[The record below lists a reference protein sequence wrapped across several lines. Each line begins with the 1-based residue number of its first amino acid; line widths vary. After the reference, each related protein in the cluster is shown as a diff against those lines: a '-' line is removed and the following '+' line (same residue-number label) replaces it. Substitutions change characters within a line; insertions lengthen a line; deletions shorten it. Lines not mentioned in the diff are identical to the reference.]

1 MKKAVLAGI
10 LAAVTIGV
18 AAGGMAS
25 FSASQEDTQ
34 LQISDDEKDEAA
46 EEDKDADDDAAQA
59 GESETEF
66 PVGDIAKADLVD
78 VTDEVIK
85 VSKFGFKSALIFAYG
100 RSYSRQLIVAI
111 PVKHA
116 V

>member
-46 EEDKDADDDAAQA
+46 DQ
-59 GESETEF
+59 GIS
-66 PVGDIAKADLVD
+66 
-78 VTDEVIK
+78 
-85 VSKFGFKSALIFAYG
+85 
-100 RSYSRQLIVAI
+100 
-111 PVKHA
+111 
-116 V
+116 